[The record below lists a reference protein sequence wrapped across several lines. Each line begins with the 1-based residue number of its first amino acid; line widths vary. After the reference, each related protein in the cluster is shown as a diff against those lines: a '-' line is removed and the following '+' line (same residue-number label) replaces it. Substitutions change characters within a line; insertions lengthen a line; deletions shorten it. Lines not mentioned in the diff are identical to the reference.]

1 MPIESYPKELI
12 NKYFH
17 GSKNDLETYFVDTAT
32 NTINKKKQERISIA
46 LWFRNNA
53 SEIQEQKGC
62 LLGML
67 LVTLGDNLLGG
78 VPAGKGDIGAGEKV
92 IRAGENF

>member
-1 MPIESYPKELI
+1 
-12 NKYFH
+12 
-17 GSKNDLETYFVDTAT
+17 
-32 NTINKKKQERISIA
+32 
-46 LWFRNNA
+46 
-53 SEIQEQKGC
+53 
-62 LLGML
+62 ML